1 MPSREEIALM
11 AHLMRRAGF
20 GAPRDELKARVA
32 MGYEATVEELVHPE
46 NQPMVDEDILYR
58 YLPGLEGSLAPVQCQ
73 ADWVYRMINTQRP
86 LEEKM
91 TLFWHQ
97 LFATGNSK
105 VDNPPEVLQQIA
117 MFRQHSMG
125 SFRNLLVE
133 LAKNPAMLFWLDNN
147 GNHKGAI
154 NENWGRELLEL
165 FSLGVG
171 NYSEDDI
178 KDASRAFTGW
188 TVATKIPRLPLGRF
202 YWSFEYKPEDHD
214 DGEKTFLGQTGRF
227 NGEHI
232 IDIIVK
238 QPPTSRFLARHLYNF
253 FVADEVQVPS
263 WDITPPKDPEA
274 IETLIQAY
282 NESGG
287 DIRFILRV
295 LFNSDFFKNARFAR
309 VKGPAELVVGTARMT
324 GKFKDPM
331 PNDYSKL
338 AFECAYQ
345 GQELLNPPS
354 VESWHTGSEWIDSGA
369 LVRRVN
375 FAVGL
380 LGDTTLP
387 GVRSMVEHIKAQGP
401 LSPEQL
407 LAQCLDVAGPLE
419 VSNSTRVEL
428 LEQAQQ
434 GGELRW
440 NTEQECGV
448 SEKRIAIML
457 ALIAASRDYQF
468 A

>member
-154 NENWGRELLEL
+154 
-165 FSLGVG
+165 
-171 NYSEDDI
+171 
-178 KDASRAFTGW
+178 
-188 TVATKIPRLPLGRF
+188 
-202 YWSFEYKPEDHD
+202 
-214 DGEKTFLGQTGRF
+214 
-227 NGEHI
+227 
-232 IDIIVK
+232 
-238 QPPTSRFLARHLYNF
+238 
-253 FVADEVQVPS
+253 
-263 WDITPPKDPEA
+263 
-274 IETLIQAY
+274 
-282 NESGG
+282 
-287 DIRFILRV
+287 
-295 LFNSDFFKNARFAR
+295 
-309 VKGPAELVVGTARMT
+309 
-324 GKFKDPM
+324 
-331 PNDYSKL
+331 
-338 AFECAYQ
+338 
-345 GQELLNPPS
+345 
-354 VESWHTGSEWIDSGA
+354 
-369 LVRRVN
+369 
-375 FAVGL
+375 
-380 LGDTTLP
+380 
-387 GVRSMVEHIKAQGP
+387 
-401 LSPEQL
+401 
-407 LAQCLDVAGPLE
+407 
-419 VSNSTRVEL
+419 
-428 LEQAQQ
+428 
-434 GGELRW
+434 
-440 NTEQECGV
+440 
-448 SEKRIAIML
+448 
-457 ALIAASRDYQF
+457 
-468 A
+468 